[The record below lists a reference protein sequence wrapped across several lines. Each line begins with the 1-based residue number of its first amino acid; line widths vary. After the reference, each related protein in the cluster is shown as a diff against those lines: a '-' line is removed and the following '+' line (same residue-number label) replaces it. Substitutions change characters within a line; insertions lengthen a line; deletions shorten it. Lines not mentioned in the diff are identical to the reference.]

1 MTSSPINSTESSTF
15 DDTQQT
21 RNIKFGL
28 FVALE
33 PPALICNIILVYYL
47 LVDRALRHTIH
58 YHAILALLIITLLTN
73 LIELPRITNYL
84 RIGIVFPQTDTNC
97 LIWQWCDYSLS
108 SALNV
113 YMLSISIERYLL
125 IFHGGLYTT
134 AKRRLWF
141 HYLPLITI
149 IVYILFFYAGAI
161 FIYPCELQFD
171 FSQPLCGFPCYTTY
185 ANISLYDLIAH
196 TMIPMSV
203 GMLCDTSLIIRV
215 LFRKR
220 VGLQHQGAQRR
231 KYRKMVIQLLSIS
244 TVYLTCQIPYAVV
257 ICIQLFV
264 NLPDW
269 AAYMQIIY
277 FYYFF
282 WLLALLLPFVCIG
295 CMTEVTKTLKT
306 SFMQLRGR
314 NTTVVPMTNGR
325 LQNRTFIR

>member
-1 MTSSPINSTESSTF
+1 MASLSINSTESSTF

-33 PPALICNIILVYYL
+33 PPALICNFILVYYL
-47 LVDRALRHTIH
+47 IADRTLRKTLQ
-58 YHAILALLIITLLTN
+58 YHAILALLIVTLLTN

-84 RIGIVFPQTDTNC
+84 RIGIVFPQTDINC
-97 LIWQWCDYSLS
+97 LIWQWCDYSLF
-108 SALNV
+108 SAVNI
-113 YMLSISIERYLL
+113 YMFWISVERYLL

-134 AKRRLWF
+134 AKRRLLF
-141 HYLPLITI
+141 HYLPLIII
-149 IVYILFFYAGAI
+149 IVYILFFYAVAI
-161 FIYPCELQFD
+161 FIYPCELQLD
-171 FSQPLCGFPCYTTY
+171 FSQPLCGFPCYTTH

-196 TMIPMSV
+196 TIIPMSL
-203 GMLCDTSLIIRV
+203 GMLCDTSLMIRV

-220 VGLQHQGAQRR
+220 VGLQHQGTQRR

-244 TVYLTCQIPYAVV
+244 SIYLTCQIPFDAVV
-257 ICIQLFV
+257 FIQLFV

-282 WLLALLLPFVCIG
+282 WLLTLLLPFVCIG
-295 CMTEVTKTLKT
+295 CLTEVTNKLKN
-306 SFMQLRGR
+306 SFMQRRIR
-314 NTTVVPMTNGR
+314 NIMVVPMSTIR
-325 LQNRTFIR
+325 IQNRTLMR